1 MTQFSNYT
9 KNAHAL
15 VVVSISLISLTISGC
30 SGVVSSS
37 AEAAVQSSVLVE
49 LAPPTTPAPTTLPP
63 VTTLAPTTTLPPL
76 QPIVVAVAP
85 LDVPLVAIGKTDGQQ
100 GIASSKFRSY
110 QKECAKHGLSSDFN
124 AYQQG
129 HAEGVLLYCTY
140 DAGRELGQS
149 GGAYNKV
156 CTGALEPQF
165 RLGYDRGR
173 KWYQAES
180 ALLNLQKTLQ
190 QNAGHLQQTRRCRT
204 PLLCHPHVGSYSL
217 KLLL

>member
-1 MTQFSNYT
+1 MKQGVLLI
-9 KNAHAL
+9 AVLAL
-15 VVVSISLISLTISGC
+15 TGCSSISPQECQVG
-30 SGVVSSS
+30 
-37 AEAAVQSSVLVE
+37 
-49 LAPPTTPAPTTLPP
+49 
-63 VTTLAPTTTLPPL
+63 
-76 QPIVVAVAP
+76 
-85 LDVPLVAIGKTDGQQ
+85 DWFAIGKTDGQQ

-110 QKECAKHGLSSDFN
+110 QKECAEHGVGSDFK
-124 AYQQG
+124 AYEQG

-190 QNAGHLQQTRRCRT
+190 QNADTIDSLEQRIDENSRELSGLKDKQQKQQLLDENRNLQQELRQLNQMQGQLQRD
-204 PLLCHPHVGSYSL
+204 LKQAELQFSL
-217 KLLL
+217 IQQGG